1 LDNGLG
7 RGVPGALPLVNGRNG
22 IHKIDMKL
30 LQTLFDNNEKWAA
43 GMVARDPLFF
53 DRLVDQQRPQF
64 LWIGCSD
71 SRVSADQITGL
82 MPGEIF
88 VHRNI
93 ANIVQHS
100 DMNCMSVIQYAVD
113 VLKVRHVIVVGH
125 YGCGGVKAALDDS
138 RVGLVDHWLHPVRQ
152 IVDRQPNLLAGEK
165 DHAARF
171 RRLCE
176 ANVLDQTRHAFETTF
191 VRDAWARGQELAVH
205 GWIYDLRDGR
215 LRDLHTTVTSQAE
228 ADQMIATGALTAKRF
243 RFAPVS

>member
-1 LDNGLG
+1 MALDAAF
-7 RGVPGALPLVNGRNG
+7 PALFRWAKRRNG
-22 IHKIDMKL
+22 IHEIDMNP

-43 GMVARDPLFF
+43 AMVARDPLFF
-53 DRLVDQQRPQF
+53 DRLVEQQRPQF
-64 LWIGCSD
+64 LWIGCAD

-93 ANIVQHS
+93 ANIVNHS

-113 VLKVRHVIVVGH
+113 VIKVRHIIVVGH
-125 YGCGGVKAALDDS
+125 YGCGGVKAVLDDS

-152 IVDRQPNLLAGEK
+152 IMHRQPNLLAGEK

-171 RRLCE
+171 QKLCE

-191 VRDAWARGQELAVH
+191 VRDAWARGHELAVH
-205 GWIYDLRDGR
+205 GLIYDLRDGR

-228 ADQMIATGALTAKRF
+228 ADQMVATGSLSAKRF